1 LDIFSKVVD
10 EPLDDADIER
20 TAEEN

>member
-20 TAEEN
+20 TAEKN